1 MDGQLAAVFVV
12 GLIAKQVEKLRL
24 QHSDHKIKGAVRI
37 AHNEEQGGFPVAQRI
52 KFQFVIGHEIAE
64 FLYIKGGK
72 PRTA

>member
-1 MDGQLAAVFVV
+1 MGARVAHRDQEV
-12 GLIAKQVEKLRL
+12 
-24 QHSDHKIKGAVRI
+24 KGIVRI
-37 AHNEEQGGFPVAQRI
+37 AHNEEQGGFPVAQRV